1 MPRQGFTNLP
11 RDGAARPRFPWF
23 LTLLFALCVAILGGV
38 MVSFVANLRSL
49 SRWDAEV
56 GRRIEVLRAVDS
68 LQLRLLSAETGFRSF
83 LLTGKA
89 ESLEPYYRARHD
101 YKGDIQRIA
110 DLISSDPAQERSAN
124 ALRELIEKRFED
136 MNAALQAREAQGS
149 DATQAAPLP
158 GDETMVRIGAVIG
171 ELRDREDVRFA
182 VDAGLTN
189 DTALFTL
196 AFTLGTGV
204 LGIAGL
210 TAFYALTRRYFFQK
224 WETERALRTR
234 EAEFRTMFDVAAV
247 GIVECQAESGGIV
260 RANSK
265 FSAMLGYSVLE
276 LSQMNFFQ
284 LLHPSTAAAD
294 REAFKDLMT
303 GRSAEWIV
311 ERRCISRDGAPLW
324 VRASFGLIPEAEGV
338 PPRAVGII
346 EDINAR
352 KQVERELRDNAA
364 ILRTV
369 AEDTQDLIYVKD
381 VDGRL
386 VMANPAMVRLFGK
399 PIAEIV
405 GRTDID
411 LLEDPVQAKRIR
423 EIDHRVMQGRATE
436 YVEEELTVGGNLR
449 SFLSTKVPYA
459 NEDGEVIG
467 LIGISRDI
475 TDRKNAEK
483 ELVHSRDRLASDVRE
498 RTLQLANLSRHLI
511 RVSEEEKN
519 KLAREL
525 HDELGSALAAISMD
539 LGWILKQMRTI
550 DPELA
555 QRQERALDGIRATL
569 DMKRRLV
576 EGLRPLSLEHFGFD
590 FALRA
595 HCEGFAESSGIAV
608 AVEGPEDPPR
618 LDSGKGLAL
627 FRVVQECLTNVAKHA
642 RATRVVVSVEI
653 AGGRVVVRVED
664 DGIGMPADLGDRP
677 ETYGLVGMRERLA
690 EFAGTLSIGRGADGK
705 GTRVEASVPLD
716 AA

>member
-1 MPRQGFTNLP
+1 MPQAGP
-11 RDGAARPRFPWF
+11 ARPRFPWSF
-23 LTLLFALCVAILGGV
+23 TLLFALCVTILGGV
-38 MVSFVANLRSL
+38 MVSFVVNLRAL
-49 SRWDAEV
+49 SRWDGEV

-68 LQLRLLSAETGFRSF
+68 LQLRLLSAETGYRSF

-89 ESLEPYYRARHD
+89 ESLGPYYRARHD

-110 DLISSDPAQERSAN
+110 DFVSSDPNQERN
-124 ALRELIEKRFED
+124 VNTLRELVDKRFAD
-136 MNAALQAREAQGS
+136 LDAALQSREEQSPG
-149 DATQAAPLP
+149 ATPAAPLQ
-158 GDETMVRIGAVIG
+158 GEENMGRIGAVIG

-182 VDAGLTN
+182 VDAGVTN
-189 DTALFTL
+189 DTALLAL
-196 AFTLGTGV
+196 AFTLGSGV

-210 TAFYALTRRYFFQK
+210 TAFYGLTRRYFFRSG
-224 WETERALRTR
+224 EIERALRAR
-234 EAEFRTMFDVAAV
+234 EGELRTMFDVAAV
-247 GIVECQAESGGIV
+247 GIVECVAETGGIV
-260 RANSK
+260 RANSR
-265 FSAMLGYSVLE
+265 FSAMLGYSVIE
-276 LSQMNFFQ
+276 LGQMNFFQ

-294 REAFKDLMT
+294 REAFKDLIS
-303 GRSAEWIV
+303 GRSTEWIV
-311 ERRCISRDGAPLW
+311 ERRCIARNGAPLW
-324 VRASFGLIPEAEGV
+324 VRASFGLIPEADGV
-338 PPRAVGII
+338 PFRAVGII
-346 EDINAR
+346 EDVNAR

-369 AEDTQDLIYVKD
+369 AEDTQDLVYVKD
-381 VDGRL
+381 LDGRL
-386 VMANPAMVRLFGK
+386 VMANPAMVRLLGK
-399 PIAEIV
+399 PIGEII

-411 LLEDPVQAKRIR
+411 LLEDPAQAKRIR

-436 YVEEELTVGGNLR
+436 YVEEELTVGGSSR
-449 SFLSTKVPYA
+449 SFLSTKVPYT
-459 NEDGEVIG
+459 NEEGEVVG

-483 ELVHSRDRLASDVRE
+483 ELVHTRDRLASDVRE
-498 RTLQLANLSRHLI
+498 RTRQLANLSRHLI
-511 RVSEEEKN
+511 RVSEEEKS

-595 HCEGFAESSGIAV
+595 HCEGFAETSGIAV

-618 LDSGKGLAL
+618 LDGGKGLAL

-642 RATRVVVSVEI
+642 KASRVAVAVEI
-653 AGGRVVVRVED
+653 SGGNIVVRVED
-664 DGIGMPADLGDRP
+664 DGIGIPDDLGDRP

-690 EFAGTLSIGRGADGK
+690 EFAGTLSIGRSAKGQGTLVEATVPLADG
-705 GTRVEASVPLD
+705 
-716 AA
+716 

>member
-1 MPRQGFTNLP
+1 VTKPQAGP
-11 RDGAARPRFPWF
+11 ARPRFPWF
-23 LTLLFALCVAILGGV
+23 LTLLFALCAAILGGV

-49 SRWDAEV
+49 SRWDGEV
-56 GRRIEVLRAVDS
+56 GRRIEVLLAVDS
-68 LQLRLLSAETGFRSF
+68 LQLRLLSAESGFRSF
-83 LLTGKA
+83 LLTGNT
-89 ESLEPYYRARHD
+89 ESLGPYYRARHD
-101 YKGDIQRIA
+101 YKGDIRRIA
-110 DLISSDPAQERSAN
+110 DSVSSDPAQERSVN
-124 ALRELIEKRFED
+124 TLRDLIGKRFGD
-136 MNAALQAREAQGS
+136 MNAALRGEQGA
-149 DATQAAPLP
+149 DATRAAPLQ
-158 GDETMVRIGAVIG
+158 GEETMERIGAVIG
-171 ELRDREDVRFA
+171 ELRAREDMRFA

-189 DTALFTL
+189 ETALFTL
-196 AFTLGTGV
+196 AFTLGSGA

-210 TAFYALTRRYFFQK
+210 TAFYALTRRYFFARG
-224 WETERALRTR
+224 ETERALRMR
-234 EAEFRTMFDVAAV
+234 EGEFRAIFDVAAV
-247 GIVECQAESGGIV
+247 GIVECTAETGGIV

-265 FSAMLGYSVLE
+265 FSAMLGYSALE
-276 LSQMNFFQ
+276 LGQMNFFQ

-294 REAFKDLMT
+294 REAFKDLMS
-303 GRSAEWIV
+303 GRSTEWIV
-311 ERRCISRDGAPLW
+311 ERRCIRRDGAPLW
-324 VRASFGLIPEAEGV
+324 VRASFGLIPETDGA
-338 PPRAVGII
+338 PFRAVGII
-346 EDINAR
+346 EDIDAR

-364 ILRTV
+364 ILHTV

-386 VMANPAMVRLFGK
+386 VMANPAMVRLLGK
-399 PIAEIV
+399 PLGEVI

-411 LLEDPVQAKRIR
+411 LLDDPAQAKRIR

-436 YVEEELTVGGNLR
+436 YVEEEMTAGGRLR

-459 NEDGEVIG
+459 NEEGEVIG

-475 TDRKNAEK
+475 TERKNAEK

-550 DPELA
+550 DPDLA
-555 QRQERALDGIRATL
+555 KRQERALDGIRATL
-569 DMKRRLV
+569 DLKRRLV
-576 EGLRPLSLEHFGFD
+576 DGLRPLSLEHFGFD

-595 HCEGFAESSGIAV
+595 HCEGFAETSGIAV

-618 LDSGKGLAL
+618 LEGGKSLAL

-642 RATRVVVSVEI
+642 KANRVEVSVEI
-653 AGGRVVVRVED
+653 ADGRVVVRVED
-664 DGIGMPADLGDRP
+664 DGIGIPDDLADRP

-690 EFAGTLSIGRGADGK
+690 EFGGTLSIGRSIKGK
-705 GTRVEASVPLD
+705 GTLVEASVPIAD
-716 AA
+716 G